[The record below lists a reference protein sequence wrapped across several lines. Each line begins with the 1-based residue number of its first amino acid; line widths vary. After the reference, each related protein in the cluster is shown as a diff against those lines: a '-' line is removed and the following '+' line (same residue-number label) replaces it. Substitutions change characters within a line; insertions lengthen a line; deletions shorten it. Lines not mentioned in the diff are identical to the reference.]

1 LRDNSRVS
9 EAENSSEGHADLPEP
24 EIEPELDRRQELNL
38 IDEMGGPQGIAD
50 SSLPGLL
57 FVAVY
62 SVSGQDLQLSAIA
75 AVALG
80 AAIALVRLIR
90 GESMRFAAAGFVGV
104 AIAGFI
110 ATRTGRA
117 EDFFLPGLLFNA
129 GYAVAYAVS
138 IAVGWPLMGVLIG
151 PIIGDGMK
159 WRQDPARVRLFNRM
173 SWIWV
178 GLFTTRLAVQ
188 LPFYLT
194 GSLVALGIART
205 AMGLP
210 LFALGIWL
218 CYLLLRREGIDLSAL
233 NPKRAGAGDG

>member
-1 LRDNSRVS
+1 MSN
-9 EAENSSEGHADLPEP
+9 AEQAGPDVDQAEEQAL
-24 EIEPELDRRQELNL
+24 EPELDKKQELNL

-62 SVSGQDLQLSAIA
+62 SVSGQDLQFSAIA
-75 AVALG
+75 AVGLG
-80 AAIALVRLIR
+80 AIIALIRLIR
-90 GESMRFAAAGFVGV
+90 GESLRFAAAGFIGV

-129 GYAVAYAVS
+129 GYAIAYAVS
-138 IAVGWPLMGVLIG
+138 IAVGWPLMGVLVG

-159 WRQDPARVRLFNRM
+159 WRQDPGRVRLFNRM

-188 LPFYLT
+188 LPFYLA

-205 AMGLP
+205 VMGLP
-210 LFALGIWL
+210 LFALGLWL
-218 CYLLLRREGIDLSAL
+218 CYLLLRREGIDMKTL
-233 NPKRAGAGDG
+233 NPKKAGADEA

>member
-1 LRDNSRVS
+1 VSNAEQAGPDVDQTEERV
-9 EAENSSEGHADLPEP
+9 L
-24 EIEPELDRRQELNL
+24 EPELDKKQELNL

-62 SVSGQDLQLSAIA
+62 SVSGQDLQFSAIA
-75 AVALG
+75 AVGLG
-80 AAIALVRLIR
+80 AIIALIRLIR
-90 GESMRFAAAGFVGV
+90 GESLRFAAAGFIGV

-129 GYAVAYAVS
+129 GYAIAYAVS
-138 IAVGWPLMGVLIG
+138 IAVGWPLMGVLVG

-188 LPFYLT
+188 LPFYLA

-205 AMGLP
+205 VMGLP
-210 LFALGIWL
+210 LFALGLWL
-218 CYLLLRREGIDLSAL
+218 CYLLLRREGIDMKTL
-233 NPKRAGAGDG
+233 NPKKAGADEA

>member
-1 LRDNSRVS
+1 MTESKNGTESDESAGGAPVV
-9 EAENSSEGHADLPEP
+9 
-24 EIEPELDRRQELNL
+24 IEPELDEKQQLNL

-57 FVAVY
+57 FVAIY

-80 AAIALVRLIR
+80 AIIGVVRLVR
-90 GESMRFAAAGFVGV
+90 GESARFAAAGFVGV

-138 IAVGWPLMGVLIG
+138 IAIGWPLMGVLIG

-159 WRQDPARVRLFNRM
+159 WRQDRDRVKLFNRM

-178 GLFTTRLAVQ
+178 GLFMTRLAVQ
-188 LPFYLT
+188 LPFYLA

-205 AMGLP
+205 VMGLP

-218 CYLLLRREGIDLSAL
+218 CYLLLRREGIDMQAL
-233 NPKRAGAGDG
+233 NPKKAGAEEG

>member
-1 LRDNSRVS
+1 M
-9 EAENSSEGHADLPEP
+9 EK
-24 EIEPELDRRQELNL
+24 L
-38 IDEMGGPQGIAD
+38 I
-50 SSLPGLL
+50 
-57 FVAVY
+57 
-62 SVSGQDLQLSAIA
+62 
-75 AVALG
+75 
-80 AAIALVRLIR
+80 IR

-129 GYAVAYAVS
+129 GYAIAYAAS
-138 IAVGWPLMGVLIG
+138 IAVGWPLMGILIG

-159 WRQDPARVRLFNRM
+159 WRQDPSRVRLFNRM

-178 GLFTTRLAVQ
+178 ALFTTRLAVQ

-210 LFALGIWL
+210 LFALGLWL
-218 CYLLLRREGIDLSAL
+218 CYLLLRREGIDLGAL
-233 NPKRAGAGDG
+233 NPKRAGTGDG

>member
-1 LRDNSRVS
+1 MPDVTDGLERK
-9 EAENSSEGHADLPEP
+9 
-24 EIEPELDRRQELNL
+24 QELNL

-62 SVSGQDLQLSAIA
+62 SLSGQDLELSAIA
-75 AVALG
+75 AVGLG
-80 AAIALVRLIR
+80 AIIGVFRLIR
-90 GESMRFAAAGFVGV
+90 GESVRFAVAGFFGV

-129 GYAVAYAVS
+129 AYALAYAFS
-138 IAVGWPLMGVLIG
+138 IVIGWPLMGVLVGPLIG
-151 PIIGDGMK
+151 EKMK
-159 WRQDPARVRLFNRM
+159 WRQDPVQVRLFNRM

-178 GLFTTRLAVQ
+178 ALFSTRLAVQ

-218 CYLLLRREGIDLSAL
+218 CYLLMRRSGVDMGSLSSRGVKKG
-233 NPKRAGAGDG
+233 P

>member
-1 LRDNSRVS
+1 MDQ
-9 EAENSSEGHADLPEP
+9 ADEHLL
-24 EIEPELDRRQELNL
+24 EPELDKKQELNL

-80 AAIALVRLIR
+80 AIIGLVRLIR
-90 GESMRFAAAGFVGV
+90 GESVRFAAAGFIGV

-138 IAVGWPLMGVLIG
+138 IAVGWPLMGVLLG

-188 LPFYLT
+188 LPFYLA

-205 AMGLP
+205 VMGLP
-210 LFALGIWL
+210 LFALGLWL
-218 CYLLLRREGIDLSAL
+218 CYLLLRREGVDLKTL
-233 NPKRAGAGDG
+233 NPKKAGVDEA

>member
-1 LRDNSRVS
+1 VS
-9 EAENSSEGHADLPEP
+9 ESDESTGGPVPGPEA
-24 EIEPELDRRQELNL
+24 EPELERKQELNL

-62 SVSGQDLQLSAIA
+62 SISGQDLQLSAIA
-75 AVALG
+75 AVGLG
-80 AAIALVRLIR
+80 AIIGVIRLIR
-90 GESMRFAAAGFVGV
+90 GESVRFAAAGFVGV

-151 PIIGDGMK
+151 PLIGDGMK
-159 WRQDPARVRLFNRM
+159 WRQDPDRVRLFNRM

-178 GLFTTRLAVQ
+178 ALFMTRLAVQ
-188 LPFYLT
+188 LPFYLA
-194 GSLVALGIART
+194 GSLVALGVART

-218 CYLLLRREGIDLSAL
+218 CYLLLRREGIDLKAL
-233 NPKRAGAGDG
+233 NPKEAAKGE

>member
-1 LRDNSRVS
+1 MV
-9 EAENSSEGHADLPEP
+9 
-24 EIEPELDRRQELNL
+24 EPELDKKQELNL

-75 AVALG
+75 AVGLG
-80 AAIALVRLIR
+80 AIIGVVRLIR
-90 GESMRFAAAGFVGV
+90 GESVRFAAAGFIGV

-129 GYAVAYAVS
+129 GYAVAYALS

-159 WRQDPARVRLFNRM
+159 WRQDPSMVKLFNRM

-188 LPFYLT
+188 LPFYLA

-205 AMGLP
+205 VMGLP

-218 CYLLLRREGIDLSAL
+218 CYLLLRREGVDLKAL
-233 NPKRAGAGDG
+233 NPKKAGAGDA

>member
-1 LRDNSRVS
+1 VSKADETSGLTGDERD
-9 EAENSSEGHADLPEP
+9 GPL
-24 EIEPELDRRQELNL
+24 IEPELDKKQELNL

-50 SSLPGLL
+50 SSLPGLV

-75 AVALG
+75 AIALG
-80 AAIALVRLIR
+80 AIIGVVRLIR
-90 GESMRFAAAGFVGV
+90 GESVRFAAAGFIGV

-151 PIIGDGMK
+151 PIVGDGMK
-159 WRQDPARVRLFNRM
+159 WRQDPARVKLFNRM

-188 LPFYLT
+188 LPFYLA

-205 AMGLP
+205 VMGLP
-210 LFALGIWL
+210 LFALGLWL
-218 CYLLLRREGIDLSAL
+218 CYLLLRREGIDMKAL
-233 NPKRAGAGDG
+233 KPSKAGASDS

>member
-1 LRDNSRVS
+1 MSSSDETAGRP
-9 EAENSSEGHADLPEP
+9 EGGAEV
-24 EIEPELDRRQELNL
+24 EPELDRKQELNL
-38 IDEMGGPQGIAD
+38 IDEMGGPQGVAD

-62 SVSGQDLQLSAIA
+62 SLSGQDLQLSAIA
-75 AVALG
+75 AVGLG
-80 AAIALVRLIR
+80 AIIGLIRLIR
-90 GESMRFAAAGFVGV
+90 GESIRFAAAGFVGV

-151 PIIGDGMK
+151 PLIGDGMK
-159 WRQDPARVRLFNRM
+159 WRQDPVRVRLFNRM

-178 GLFTTRLAVQ
+178 ALFTTRLAVQ
-188 LPFYLT
+188 LPFYLA

-218 CYLLLRREGIDLSAL
+218 CYLLLRREGIDLKAL
-233 NPKRAGAGDG
+233 KPKGTGAGDG

>member
-1 LRDNSRVS
+1 MTES
-9 EAENSSEGHADLPEP
+9 ENALDPDESKSEPAVVL
-24 EIEPELDRRQELNL
+24 EPELDEKQQLNL

-57 FVAVY
+57 FVAIY
-62 SVSGQDLQLSAIA
+62 SVSGQDLQLSAIS

-80 AAIALVRLIR
+80 AIIGVARLIR
-90 GESMRFAAAGFVGV
+90 GESARFAAAGFVGV

-138 IAVGWPLMGVLIG
+138 IAIGWPLMGVLIG

-159 WRQDPARVRLFNRM
+159 WRQDRDRVKLFNRM

-178 GLFTTRLAVQ
+178 GLFMTRLAVQ
-188 LPFYLT
+188 LPFYLA

-205 AMGLP
+205 VMGLP

-218 CYLLLRREGIDLSAL
+218 CYLLLRREGIDMQAL
-233 NPKRAGAGDG
+233 NPKKAGAEEG

>member
-1 LRDNSRVS
+1 MS
-9 EAENSSEGHADLPEP
+9 ENETATGHPDGGPEV
-24 EIEPELDRRQELNL
+24 EPELDRKQELNL
-38 IDEMGGPQGIAD
+38 LDEMGGPQGIAD
-50 SSLPGLL
+50 SSLPGLM

-75 AVALG
+75 AVGLG
-80 AAIALVRLIR
+80 AIIGLIRLVR
-90 GESMRFAAAGFVGV
+90 GESVRFAAAGFIGV

-129 GYAVAYAVS
+129 GYAVAYAIS

-151 PIIGDGMK
+151 PLIGDGMK

-173 SWIWV
+173 SWVWV
-178 GLFTTRLAVQ
+178 ALFATRLAVQ
-188 LPFYLT
+188 LPFYLA

-205 AMGLP
+205 VMGLP

-218 CYLLLRREGIDLSAL
+218 CYLLLRREGIDMKTL
-233 NPKRAGAGDG
+233 NPKQAGTGGG

>member
-1 LRDNSRVS
+1 MSRNEESSGEPDQATGATS
-9 EAENSSEGHADLPEP
+9 ELE
-24 EIEPELDRRQELNL
+24 RKQELNL
-38 IDEMGGPQGIAD
+38 IDEMGGPQGVAD

-62 SVSGQDLQLSAIA
+62 SISGQDLQLSAVA
-75 AVALG
+75 AIGLG
-80 AAIALVRLIR
+80 AVIGLVRLVR
-90 GESMRFAAAGFVGV
+90 GESIRFAVAGFIGV

-151 PIIGDGMK
+151 PLIGDGMK
-159 WRQDPARVRLFNRM
+159 WRQDPDQVRLFNRM

-178 GLFTTRLAVQ
+178 ALFSTRLAVQ
-188 LPFYLT
+188 LPFYLA

-210 LFALGIWL
+210 LFGLGIWL
-218 CYLLLRREGIDLSAL
+218 CYLLLRREGVDLRAL
-233 NPKRAGAGDG
+233 SPKGSRKADR

>member
-1 LRDNSRVS
+1 MSNAEQAGPDVDQAEERV
-9 EAENSSEGHADLPEP
+9 L
-24 EIEPELDRRQELNL
+24 EPELDKKQELNL

-62 SVSGQDLQLSAIA
+62 SVSGQDLQFSAIA
-75 AVALG
+75 AVGLG
-80 AAIALVRLIR
+80 AIIALIRLIR
-90 GESMRFAAAGFVGV
+90 GESLRFAAAGFIGV

-129 GYAVAYAVS
+129 GYAIAYAVS
-138 IAVGWPLMGVLIG
+138 IAVGWPLMGVLVG

-188 LPFYLT
+188 LPFYLA

-205 AMGLP
+205 VMGLP
-210 LFALGIWL
+210 LFALGLWL
-218 CYLLLRREGIDLSAL
+218 CYLLLRREGIDMKTL
-233 NPKRAGAGDG
+233 NPKKAGADEA

>member
-1 LRDNSRVS
+1 MDRDETLGQGSP
-9 EAENSSEGHADLPEP
+9 DPEL
-24 EIEPELDRRQELNL
+24 EPELERKQELNL
-38 IDEMGGPQGIAD
+38 IDEMGGPQGVAD

-62 SVSGQDLQLSAIA
+62 SLSGQDLQLSAIA
-75 AVALG
+75 AVVLG
-80 AAIALVRLIR
+80 AAIGLVRLIR
-90 GESMRFAAAGFVGV
+90 GESVRFAAAGFVGV

-151 PIIGDGMK
+151 PLIGDGMK
-159 WRQDPARVRLFNRM
+159 WRKDPARVRLFNRM
-173 SWIWV
+173 SWVWV
-178 GLFTTRLAVQ
+178 VLFSTRLAVQ
-188 LPFYLT
+188 LPFYLA

-218 CYLLLRREGIDLSAL
+218 CYLLLRREGIDLKAL
-233 NPKRAGAGDG
+233 NPKSSGTADE

>member
-1 LRDNSRVS
+1 MSKADETSGLTGDERD
-9 EAENSSEGHADLPEP
+9 GPL
-24 EIEPELDRRQELNL
+24 IEPELDKKQELNL

-50 SSLPGLL
+50 SSLPGLV

-75 AVALG
+75 AIALG
-80 AAIALVRLIR
+80 AIIGVVRLIR
-90 GESMRFAAAGFVGV
+90 GESVRFAAAGFIGV

-151 PIIGDGMK
+151 PIVGDGMK
-159 WRQDPARVRLFNRM
+159 WRQDPARVKLFNRM

-188 LPFYLT
+188 LPFYLA

-205 AMGLP
+205 VMGLP
-210 LFALGIWL
+210 LFALGLWL
-218 CYLLLRREGIDLSAL
+218 CYLLLRREGIDMKAL
-233 NPKRAGAGDG
+233 KPSKAGASDS

>member
-1 LRDNSRVS
+1 VNHFDRESGGAD
-9 EAENSSEGHADLPEP
+9 EHAV
-24 EIEPELDRRQELNL
+24 IEPELDKKQELNL

-80 AAIALVRLIR
+80 AVIGVIRLVR
-90 GESMRFAAAGFVGV
+90 GESARFAAAGFVGV

-129 GYAVAYAVS
+129 GYAVAYAAS
-138 IAVGWPLMGVLIG
+138 IAVGWPLMGILIG

-159 WRQDPARVRLFNRM
+159 WRHDPARVRLFNRM

-178 GLFTTRLAVQ
+178 GLFLTRLAVQ
-188 LPFYLT
+188 LPFYFA

-205 AMGLP
+205 VMGLP

-218 CYLLLRREGIDLSAL
+218 CYLLLRREGVDLKAL
-233 NPKRAGAGDG
+233 NPKNAGAGEG

>member
-1 LRDNSRVS
+1 MKTQDGNPAPDGSGQDGPVV
-9 EAENSSEGHADLPEP
+9 
-24 EIEPELDRRQELNL
+24 EPELDKKQELNL

-75 AVALG
+75 AVGLG
-80 AAIALVRLIR
+80 AIIGVVRLIR
-90 GESMRFAAAGFVGV
+90 GESVRFAAAGFIGV

-129 GYAVAYAVS
+129 GYAVAYALS

-159 WRQDPARVRLFNRM
+159 WRQDPSMVKLFNRM

-188 LPFYLT
+188 LPFYLA

-205 AMGLP
+205 VMGLP

-218 CYLLLRREGIDLSAL
+218 CYLLLRREGVDLKAL
-233 NPKRAGAGDG
+233 NPKKAGAGDA

>member
-1 LRDNSRVS
+1 MSKADETSGLTGDERD
-9 EAENSSEGHADLPEP
+9 GPL
-24 EIEPELDRRQELNL
+24 IEPELDKKQELNL

-50 SSLPGLL
+50 SSLPGLV

-75 AVALG
+75 AIALG
-80 AAIALVRLIR
+80 AIIGVVRLIR
-90 GESMRFAAAGFVGV
+90 GESVRFAAAGFIGV

-151 PIIGDGMK
+151 PIVGDGMK
-159 WRQDPARVRLFNRM
+159 WRQDPARVKLFNRM

-188 LPFYLT
+188 LPFYLA

-205 AMGLP
+205 VMGLP
-210 LFALGIWL
+210 LFALGLWL
-218 CYLLLRREGIDLSAL
+218 CYLLLRREGIDMKAL
-233 NPKRAGAGDG
+233 RPSKAGASDS

>member
-1 LRDNSRVS
+1 MT
-9 EAENSSEGHADLPEP
+9 AERESSDTGPDLEP
-24 EIEPELDRRQELNL
+24 KSAEPLDLEKKQELNL
-38 IDEMGGPQGIAD
+38 IDEMGGPQGVAD

-75 AVALG
+75 AVGLG
-80 AAIALVRLIR
+80 AIISLIRLVR
-90 GESMRFAAAGFVGV
+90 GESIRFAAAGFIGV

-129 GYAVAYAVS
+129 GYAIAYAVS
-138 IAVGWPLMGVLIG
+138 IAIGWPLMGVLIG
-151 PIIGDGMK
+151 PLIGDGMK
-159 WRQDPARVRLFNRM
+159 WRQDPDRVRLFNRM

-178 GLFTTRLAVQ
+178 VLFMTRLAVQ
-188 LPFYLT
+188 LPFYLA

-218 CYLLLRREGIDLSAL
+218 CYLLLRREGIDLKAL
-233 NPKRAGAGDG
+233 NPKEAGSGDG

>member
-1 LRDNSRVS
+1 VS
-9 EAENSSEGHADLPEP
+9 ENEIAPGQPDPDP
-24 EIEPELDRRQELNL
+24 EIQPELDRKQELNL
-38 IDEMGGPQGIAD
+38 IDEMGGPQGVAD

-62 SVSGQDLQLSAIA
+62 SISGQDLQLSAIA
-75 AVALG
+75 AVGLG
-80 AAIALVRLIR
+80 AAIGLIRLVR
-90 GESMRFAAAGFVGV
+90 GESVRFAAAGFVGV

-151 PIIGDGMK
+151 PLIGDGMK
-159 WRQDPARVRLFNRM
+159 WRSDPDRVRLFNRM
-173 SWIWV
+173 SWVWV
-178 GLFTTRLAVQ
+178 ALFMTRLAVQ
-188 LPFYLT
+188 LPFYLA

-218 CYLLLRREGIDLSAL
+218 CYLLLRREGIDLKAL
-233 NPKRAGAGDG
+233 NPKEAGTGDG

>member
-1 LRDNSRVS
+1 MSN
-9 EAENSSEGHADLPEP
+9 AEQAGPDVDQAEEQVL
-24 EIEPELDRRQELNL
+24 EPELDKKQELNL

-62 SVSGQDLQLSAIA
+62 SVSGQDLQFSAIA
-75 AVALG
+75 AVGLG
-80 AAIALVRLIR
+80 AIIALIRLIR
-90 GESMRFAAAGFVGV
+90 GESLRFAAAGFIGV

-129 GYAVAYAVS
+129 GYAIAYAVS
-138 IAVGWPLMGVLIG
+138 IAVGWPLMGVLVG

-188 LPFYLT
+188 LPFYLA

-205 AMGLP
+205 VMGLP
-210 LFALGIWL
+210 LFALGLWL
-218 CYLLLRREGIDLSAL
+218 CYLLLRREGIDMKTL
-233 NPKRAGAGDG
+233 NPKKAGADEA

>member
-1 LRDNSRVS
+1 
-9 EAENSSEGHADLPEP
+9 
-24 EIEPELDRRQELNL
+24 
-38 IDEMGGPQGIAD
+38 MGGPQGVAD

-62 SVSGQDLQLSAIA
+62 SLSGQDLQLSAIA
-75 AVALG
+75 AVVLG
-80 AAIALVRLIR
+80 AAIGLVRLIR
-90 GESMRFAAAGFVGV
+90 GESVRFAAAGFVGV

-138 IAVGWPLMGVLIG
+138 IAVGWPWMGVLIG
-151 PIIGDGMK
+151 PLIGDGMK
-159 WRQDPARVRLFNRM
+159 WRKDPARVRLFNRM
-173 SWIWV
+173 SWVWV
-178 GLFTTRLAVQ
+178 VLFSTRLAVQ
-188 LPFYLT
+188 LPFYLA

-218 CYLLLRREGIDLSAL
+218 CYLLLRREGIDLKAL
-233 NPKRAGAGDG
+233 NPKSSGTDDE

>member
-1 LRDNSRVS
+1 MNDAD
-9 EAENSSEGHADLPEP
+9 EAGPDLDQSDEQVL
-24 EIEPELDRRQELNL
+24 EPELDKKQELNL

-80 AAIALVRLIR
+80 AIIGLVRLIR
-90 GESMRFAAAGFVGV
+90 GESVRFAAAGFIGV

-138 IAVGWPLMGVLIG
+138 IAVGWPLMGVLLG

-188 LPFYLT
+188 LPFYLA

-205 AMGLP
+205 VMGLP
-210 LFALGIWL
+210 LFALGLWL
-218 CYLLLRREGIDLSAL
+218 CYLLLRREGVDLKTL
-233 NPKRAGAGDG
+233 NPKKAGADEA

>member
-1 LRDNSRVS
+1 VR
-9 EAENSSEGHADLPEP
+9 EADEPNGQPGHEP
-24 EIEPELDRRQELNL
+24 EIAPELDRKQELNL
-38 IDEMGGPQGIAD
+38 IDEMGGPQGVAD

-62 SVSGQDLQLSAIA
+62 TLSGQELQISAIA
-75 AVALG
+75 AVGLAGIISL
-80 AAIALVRLIR
+80 IRLIR
-90 GESMRFAAAGFVGV
+90 GESVRFAAAGFIGV

-129 GYAVAYAVS
+129 AYAIAYALS

-151 PIIGDGMK
+151 PLIGDGMK
-159 WRQDPARVRLFNRM
+159 WRQDPDRVRLFNRM
-173 SWIWV
+173 SWVWV
-178 GLFTTRLAVQ
+178 ALFTTRLAVQ

-218 CYLLLRREGIDLSAL
+218 CYLLLRREGIDLKAL
-233 NPKRAGAGDG
+233 NPKEAATGEE

>member
-1 LRDNSRVS
+1 MSTSDETAGR
-9 EAENSSEGHADLPEP
+9 PESGT
-24 EIEPELDRRQELNL
+24 EVEPELDRKQELNL
-38 IDEMGGPQGIAD
+38 IDEMGGPQGVAD

-62 SVSGQDLQLSAIA
+62 SVSGQDLQISAIA
-75 AVALG
+75 AVGLG
-80 AAIALVRLIR
+80 AIIGLIRLIR
-90 GESMRFAAAGFVGV
+90 GESIRFAAAGFIGV

-151 PIIGDGMK
+151 PLIGDGMK

-178 GLFTTRLAVQ
+178 ALFATRLAVQ

-218 CYLLLRREGIDLSAL
+218 CYLLLRREGIDLKAL
-233 NPKRAGAGDG
+233 KPKGAGVGDG

>member
-1 LRDNSRVS
+1 MS

>member
-1 LRDNSRVS
+1 LDNSRVS
-9 EAENSSEGHADLPEP
+9 EAEKSATRPETASQDDP
-24 EIEPELDRRQELNL
+24 VEPELDRKQELNL

-62 SVSGQDLQLSAIA
+62 SVSGQDLQLSAIS

-80 AAIALVRLIR
+80 AAIAVVRLIR

-129 GYAVAYAVS
+129 GYAVAYALS

-159 WRQDPARVRLFNRM
+159 WRQDPSRVRLFNRM

-178 GLFTTRLAVQ
+178 ALFTTRLAVQ
-188 LPFYLT
+188 LPFYLA

>member
-1 LRDNSRVS
+1 VS
-9 EAENSSEGHADLPEP
+9 ENDQEPGRPGPESEVQ
-24 EIEPELDRRQELNL
+24 PELERRQELNL

-62 SVSGQDLQLSAIA
+62 SLSGQDLQMSAIA

-80 AAIALVRLIR
+80 AVIGLIRLVR
-90 GESMRFAAAGFVGV
+90 GESVRFAAAGFVGV

-138 IAVGWPLMGVLIG
+138 IAVGWPLMGVLVG
-151 PIIGDGMK
+151 PLIGDGMK
-159 WRQDPARVRLFNRM
+159 WRQDPSRVRLFNRM
-173 SWIWV
+173 SWVWV
-178 GLFTTRLAVQ
+178 ALFTTRLAVQ
-188 LPFYLT
+188 LPFYLA

-218 CYLLLRREGIDLSAL
+218 CYLLLRREGVDLKAL
-233 NPKRAGAGDG
+233 SPKQTGTGKD

>member
-1 LRDNSRVS
+1 MTESKNGTESDESAGGPAVV
-9 EAENSSEGHADLPEP
+9 
-24 EIEPELDRRQELNL
+24 IEPELDEKQQLNL

-57 FVAVY
+57 FVAIY

-80 AAIALVRLIR
+80 AIIGVVRLVR
-90 GESMRFAAAGFVGV
+90 GESARFAAAGFVGV

-138 IAVGWPLMGVLIG
+138 IAIGWPLMGVLIG

-159 WRQDPARVRLFNRM
+159 WRQDRDRVKLFNRM

-178 GLFTTRLAVQ
+178 GLFMTRLAVQ
-188 LPFYLT
+188 LPFYLA

-205 AMGLP
+205 VMGLP

-218 CYLLLRREGIDLSAL
+218 CYLLLRREGIDMQAL
-233 NPKRAGAGDG
+233 NPKKAGAEEG

>member
-1 LRDNSRVS
+1 MSNAEQAGPDVDQTEERV
-9 EAENSSEGHADLPEP
+9 L
-24 EIEPELDRRQELNL
+24 EPELDKKQELNL

-62 SVSGQDLQLSAIA
+62 SVSGQDLQFSAIA
-75 AVALG
+75 AVGLG
-80 AAIALVRLIR
+80 AIIALIRLIR
-90 GESMRFAAAGFVGV
+90 GESLRFAAAGFIGV

-129 GYAVAYAVS
+129 GYAIAYAVS
-138 IAVGWPLMGVLIG
+138 IAVGWPLMGVLVG

-188 LPFYLT
+188 LPFYLA

-205 AMGLP
+205 VMGLP
-210 LFALGIWL
+210 LFALGLWL
-218 CYLLLRREGIDLSAL
+218 CYLLLRREGIDMKTL
-233 NPKRAGAGDG
+233 NPKKAGADEA